1 MDDLL
6 DEMCLNCMAYV
17 PLGDRFCASCG
28 TPAQNQGLV
37 DAFHAQESSPL
48 DPSDIL
54 VAHVPA
60 EEALKQVTL
69 ECLLDYQGGGLT
81 GSPTRTSLL
90 QSVPSPDEQQLISE
104 VAFSCVEAFDHGV
117 RDPQDVARVLAT
129 AAERSFAP
137 FVSSASLAF
146 RGLVAATSN
155 AFVSTANG
163 RSFEEAL
170 TVMLMG
176 CTLLQKAHGWTSLR
190 EQGR

>member
-1 MDDLL
+1 MDDLF
-6 DEMCLNCMAYV
+6 DDMCLNCMAYV

-37 DAFHAQESSPL
+37 DAFHAQASSPS

-54 VAHVPA
+54 VAHIPA

-69 ECLLDYQGGGLT
+69 ECLLDYQGGGLA
-81 GSPTRTSLL
+81 GSSARSVLL
-90 QSVPSPDEQQLISE
+90 QSVPSPTEQQLISE
-104 VAFSCVEAFDHGV
+104 VAFACIEAFDQGV
-117 RDPQDVARVLAT
+117 QDPQEIARVLTT

-137 FVSSASLAF
+137 YVSSASLAF
-146 RGLVAATSN
+146 RGLVTATSD
-155 AFVSTANG
+155 AFVSTAYG
-163 RSFEEAL
+163 SGLEEAM

-176 CTLLQKAHGWTSLR
+176 CTLLQKAHSWTSLR

>member
-37 DAFHAQESSPL
+37 DAFHAQQESFA
-48 DPSDIL
+48 DPSDVL
-54 VAHVPA
+54 VAHVPN

-69 ECLLDYQGGGLT
+69 ECLLDYQGGGIA
-81 GSPTRTSLL
+81 GSASRTALL
-90 QSVPSPDEQQLISE
+90 QSVPSPDEQQSISE
-104 VAFSCVEAFDHGV
+104 VAFACVEAFDQGT
-117 RDPQDVARVLAT
+117 RDPQDIANILAA
-129 AAERSFAP
+129 AAERSYAP
-137 FVSSASLAF
+137 HVSSASLAF
-146 RGLVAATSN
+146 RGLVTATSN
-155 AFVSTANG
+155 AFVTTAHG
-163 RSFEEAL
+163 RGIEDAL